1 MLLFDER
8 RFIGLTDFQKIN
20 IEQVEHYWSQAST
33 LREKNKQSS
42 SFLQDILS
50 PPWPMR
56 PVLRIRA
63 ISASASSASTALPQ
77 DTFSRTARTY

>member
-63 ISASASSASTALPQ
+63 ISPSASSASTALPQ
-77 DTFSRTARTY
+77 DTSSRTARTY